1 MYSGWLQFYVQ
12 DAAEEIPSVKTL
24 DQHETAATPDALM
37 NTSEEQA
44 DAADALDVNTSFD
57 WTNAPEPSN
66 TSSSEQ
72 VTLQKPI
79 LNQPIT
85 P

>member
-24 DQHETAATPDALM
+24 DQHEIAATPDALM

-57 WTNAPEPSN
+57 RTIAPESSN

-72 VTLQKPI
+72 VTLK
-79 LNQPIT
+79 
-85 P
+85 